1 MQLPVFANA
10 LFWVSGHNLGLKRPA
25 NSCKQIAFA
34 ARAQGRPMHCRS
46 MILVENLIFFKI
58 FICNASSPQ
67 ESSQQQQLW
76 CHFVFKVSFE
86 DGFLPAKI
94 FRGLLTI
101 NGPIPDKV
109 KKLSYL

>member
-46 MILVENLIFFKI
+46 MILAENLFFFSKYLSVTRFFTTRI
-58 FICNASSPQ
+58 IAAATTLVPFCFQ
-67 ESSQQQQLW
+67 GQL
-76 CHFVFKVSFE
+76 
-86 DGFLPAKI
+86 
-94 FRGLLTI
+94 
-101 NGPIPDKV
+101 
-109 KKLSYL
+109 